1 MWLLV
6 FSLFFF
12 TLPGQIKAAVPPP
25 SPPTADT
32 NIPYVGAF
40 YMPGFKIGSPIP
52 GWRGVENFDPTRKSL
67 LGYFDE
73 GNPETMDWEIKWAIE
88 NGINFFIFDWFR
100 CGDGTDVKC
109 TGDNGVLGK
118 PITADKL
125 MYSASLH
132 EGFLKS
138 SFQNQ
143 MKFAI
148 MFTSGD
154 NTPIFSTEDDL
165 KNNLLPFVINT
176 YLKKPNY
183 LKINNRPLIFFHG
196 TENLGNSTGPGDFS
210 SSTISIIREKI
221 KLSGLAEPYLIA
233 ADNGFT
239 YRNPDKSTSYKT
251 IGYDHVFSYM
261 PMVYQAGGT
270 NFYTLGTERITEDQ
284 ALLGMKESYNWFKS
298 NQVLPFIANANPMIN
313 GVNKPLWTIS
323 PQKYEQLIT
332 YLKSSIIPNIN
343 SDLGKKVIITD
354 AWNEI
359 TEGHWIVPT
368 NKYGFD
374 YLKSIRNIL
383 TQKNNNPD
391 YQLPLQNGFG
401 PYDSQYQNLMK
412 RVVSPS
418 VFENSEFSFTGNND
432 YKIADKSPTG
442 NTNKLSFGAW
452 FNFPKPSTNFIPL
465 EKGYGSLHMV
475 LNAYGGGQCAIST
488 SDISWYKTGSTA
500 SWDPSTITFNEWH
513 HLFCVYD
520 GSKLHTYLDGKKAG
534 TSNISVTGLTS
545 DPYNDFTFGKNYQ
558 GKIAKLKVVK
568 EAYTDSQVLAL
579 YNSTKIISTPTLP
592 PPTITQTPSSTL
604 IPTQPPLSGDANGDG
619 KVDATDF
626 NIWKMEYSSILFN
639 NNPRGKR
646 ADFNKDNKIDL
657 VDYSIWRA
665 GFCKN

>member
-1 MWLLV
+1 MWFLFLV
-6 FSLFFF
+6 SFLI
-12 TLPGQIKAAVPPP
+12 L
-25 SPPTADT
+25 SPPLLAAPSSPNIPT
-32 NIPYVGAF
+32 NKVPYVGTF
-40 YMPGFKIGSPIP
+40 YMPGFKVGSILP
-52 GWRGVENFDPTRKSL
+52 GWRGIENFDPSRKPL

-73 GNPETMDWEIKWAIE
+73 GNPETMDWEIKWALE

-100 CGDGTDVKC
+100 CADGTNIKC
-109 TGDNGVLGK
+109 NGDTGVLGK
-118 PITADKL
+118 PITPDKL

-132 EGFLKS
+132 QGFLKS
-138 SFQNQ
+138 QFQNQ

-148 MFTSGD
+148 MLTRHGD
-154 NTPIFSTEDDL
+154 NVPLFSTKEDFQ
-165 KNNLLPFVINT
+165 NNLLPFIIDN
-176 YLKKPNY
+176 YLKKSNY
-183 LKINNRPLIFFHG
+183 LKIGNRPVIFFFG
-196 TENLGNSTGPGDFS
+196 VENPDNSSGYNKINS
-210 SSTISIIREKI
+210 EIIQLIRQRLQE
-221 KLSGLAEPYLIA
+221 SGLGDPYLIA
-233 ADNGFT
+233 EDRNFT
-239 YRNPDKSTSYKT
+239 ARKNTVIDSYKQ
-251 IGYDHVFSYM
+251 IGYDHSFSYW
-261 PMVYQAGGT
+261 PQVYQSNGEYFWGKAAS
-270 NFYTLGTERITEDQ
+270 ITEDQ
-284 ALLGMKESYNWFKS
+284 ALNGMKESYDWLKN
-298 NQVLPFIANANPMIN
+298 NQHLPFITNANPMAN
-313 GVNKPLWTIS
+313 GVNQPLWTLS
-323 PQKYEQLIT
+323 PPKYENLIT
-332 YLKSSIIPNIN
+332 YLNSNIMPSIQ
-343 SDLGKKVIITD
+343 SDLGKQMLIVD

-359 TEGHWIVPT
+359 VEGHWIAPT

-374 YLKSIRNIL
+374 YLKSIRKIL
-383 TQKNNNPD
+383 TQQNNSPD
-391 YQLPLQNGFG
+391 YRSPAETGNG
-401 PYDSQYQNLMK
+401 PYDSEYQNLLK